1 MAFTNSLVAQTV
13 FGNKRVVIY
22 NVTAD
27 AASGAVTSSLSVIEF
42 FTYTPQS
49 CATAGGT
56 HKMNLTVGSASANG
70 VLFVS
75 SVANGDNFF
84 VTLYGH

>member
-13 FGNKRVVIY
+13 FGNKRVQVY
-22 NVTAD
+22 NCTAD
-27 AASGAVTSSLSVIEF
+27 AASGAVTSSLNVVEWF
-42 FTYTPQS
+42 EYTVQS

-56 HKMNLTVGSASANG
+56 HKMNLTIGSAACNG
-70 VLFVS
+70 CVFVS

-84 VTLYGH
+84 MTIYGH